1 VASSPG
7 QGSCHRCCA
16 LRRANGHPVG
26 ERHEVAVGCAD
37 GGEVVG
43 SFLELLAQVE
53 DLLFELADAGAECLG
68 VVGIY
73 HASKWA
79 LEGLSEALAQEVRSA
94 GIKVT
99 LIEPG
104 AYGTDWAG
112 SSASYSQPNPAYQ
125 PFRDAVAGA
134 RSALTLPGPQ
144 DTADAI
150 LAAADA
156 ADPPLRLLLSGLA
169 YDLAQR
175 TYAERQQVWT
185 AWETVSRAADTSSVS
200 IDSLPRQPG

>member
-1 VASSPG
+1 VEEITEAEARAQIETNLYGALWITQAAIPLLRAQGGGHIMQVSSIGGVTAFPG
-7 QGSCHRCCA
+7 
-16 LRRANGHPVG
+16 
-26 ERHEVAVGCAD
+26 
-37 GGEVVG
+37 
-43 SFLELLAQVE
+43 
-53 DLLFELADAGAECLG
+53 
-68 VVGIY
+68 VGIY

-79 LEGLSEALAQEVRSA
+79 LEGLSEALAQEVRPA

-112 SSASYSQPNPAYQ
+112 SSGSHSQPNPAYQ

-144 DTADAI
+144 DTADAV

-175 TYAERQQVWT
+175 TYAERQQVWA

-200 IDSLPRQPG
+200 IDSLPRHPG